1 RVRNA
6 DHFADRCQRVR
17 DRDDC
22 RPSRMGERRR
32 HQADQGGARAIAA
45 PLRRPEY
52 DYALIL
58 RLRPTPSATFARLCK
73 FFWAA
78 SSTCTIADALSAF
91 MRSILA
97 ATAICTSAICEP
109 TKAVAIDTGSIPVPF
124 LRQVYQR
131 TVNTAAADLT

>member
-1 RVRNA
+1 M
-6 DHFADRCQRVR
+6 F
-17 DRDDC
+17 
-22 RPSRMGERRR
+22 
-32 HQADQGGARAIAA
+32 
-45 PLRRPEY
+45 
-52 DYALIL
+52 
-58 RLRPTPSATFARLCK
+58 RLRPTPSATFARLCR

-78 SSTCTIADALSAF
+78 SSTWTIADALSAF

-131 TVNTAAADLT
+131 NVNATGGLDTFVGGSILNQMVYYSRPNLDR